1 MGLSSDADSTN
12 DPLAQQ
18 PEATVDPQTIIDK
31 WNARLSAQSGHGSF
45 LRHLDGN
52 VMNTEKEN
60 LECVHP
66 FDAFAAMHHGL
77 NWVVDWGT
85 GLTDAERQFVRDNL
99 WNFCAAYQDWGDDT
113 ERHDFELTALEE
125 QVLSLSEQ
133 GDAAL
138 EAGDAVAA
146 MDFYQ
151 KAKDVRANALF
162 GSKEDFLKG
171 HQGTGGA
178 DSGDGAGSK
187 SPTPLFGRRSNSKA
201 TFTETKRQS
210 IITSTPSR
218 RHAPEGK
225 PTKREEVQAR
235 IAARDAAPR

>member
-1 MGLSSDADSTN
+1 
-12 DPLAQQ
+12 
-18 PEATVDPQTIIDK
+18 
-31 WNARLSAQSGHGSF
+31 
-45 LRHLDGN
+45 
-52 VMNTEKEN
+52 MNTEKEN

-138 EAGDAVAA
+138 EAGDALAA

-162 GSKEDFLKG
+162 GSKEDFPQRPPG
-171 HQGTGGA
+171 NRWCCQWGWRRQQGA
-178 DSGDGAGSK
+178 YSSIRSAEQFK
-187 SPTPLFGRRSNSKA
+187 SDFHGNK
-201 TFTETKRQS
+201 
-210 IITSTPSR
+210 
-218 RHAPEGK
+218 APEHHHLD
-225 PTKREEVQAR
+225 TVATAR
-235 IAARDAAPR
+235 A